1 MLPIVWVYLHSNLCS
16 VLQKQSFL
24 QQIAFWPFKVIQA
37 IPRSMILVPSRA
49 RVRIP
54 ISPLLQPLIMAARQ
68 LASWRPLC
76 FTEVGL
82 CFCPRTYFFR
92 RQISEVSGPIV
103 TNLCRMFGGD
113 CSFKNLVRNLGVHPP
128 KIWRPKNVKIL
139 ARFRTSR
146 LDRECLHSPDGNKVS
161 SIGKRRWKLQ
171 SFPYAPTKFGE
182 FWSTNGENRT
192 GISTNSMDFFGRSYL
207 RG

>member
-1 MLPIVWVYLHSNLCS
+1 
-16 VLQKQSFL
+16 
-24 QQIAFWPFKVIQA
+24 
-37 IPRSMILVPSRA
+37 
-49 RVRIP
+49 
-54 ISPLLQPLIMAARQ
+54 MAARQ

-146 LDRECLHSPDGNKVS
+146 REQDSVDRIVALETAVTSLREYQIWWTLVH
-161 SIGKRRWKLQ
+161 KRRKTGPAFRPTQ
-171 SFPYAPTKFGE
+171 STFSDSHISGAKGRCPLKISQLVEDDQRLLMHTSLGMGLPPTIF
-182 FWSTNGENRT
+182 
-192 GISTNSMDFFGRSYL
+192 
-207 RG
+207 